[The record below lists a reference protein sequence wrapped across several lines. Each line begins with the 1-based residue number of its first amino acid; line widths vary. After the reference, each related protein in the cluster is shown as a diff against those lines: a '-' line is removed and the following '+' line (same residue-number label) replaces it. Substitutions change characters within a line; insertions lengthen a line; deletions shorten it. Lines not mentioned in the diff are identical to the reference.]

1 MMTDFDLV
9 IRNGR
14 LVTASENYLADIGIS
29 AGIITKIGQDL
40 SGHET
45 IDASGKLVI
54 PGAVDP
60 HVHLEM
66 PAGATTSSDDWQ
78 SGTIAAACGGTTT
91 IIDFIEPE
99 GDQTLLQAFTARRDQ
114 ALGKA
119 VIDFGLHMT
128 IAHADQKTLDQIP
141 AVVAAGMPSFKVYT
155 TYDGF
160 KLQDHELLDVMLAV
174 KASGGTVM
182 VHAENDAIIKHKQ
195 KEYLSQG
202 QTSPRFHPLSRPD
215 IAEAEAIQRVIAL
228 GAVSG
233 VNLYIVHVSS
243 ALGAD
248 EISRAI
254 SRGQKITGETCPQY
268 LLLTDSEYERAGFEG
283 AKFVCSP
290 PLRKSE
296 DQTTLW
302 NALSRGD
309 LKTIGTDHCPF
320 MFHGQKDLG
329 LDQFTKIPGGIPGIK
344 SRLALMYTYGVAAG
358 RISIN
363 QWVELCCTAPAQS
376 FGIYPQKG
384 NLSVGADADLVIFD
398 PEKEVTIS
406 NSRLHENVDY
416 SPYEGM
422 KLHGYPEI
430 TISRGNVI
438 VRDDVYLGQK
448 QFGRFITGTPG
459 SIESLGT

>member
-1 MMTDFDLV
+1 MTDFDLV

-14 LVTASENYLADIGIS
+14 LITARENYLADIGIS
-29 AGIITKIGQDL
+29 AGMITRIGQNL
-40 SGHET
+40 VGHET

-91 IIDFIEPE
+91 VIDFIEPE
-99 GDQTLLQAFTARRDQ
+99 RDQSLLQAFTDRKDQ

-128 IAHADQKTLDQIP
+128 IISADQKTLDQIP
-141 AVVAAGMPSFKVYT
+141 GVVAAGIPSFKVYT

-160 KLQDHELLDVMLAV
+160 KLQDQELLDVMLAV

-195 KEYLSQG
+195 NEYLSQG
-202 QTSPRFHPLSRPD
+202 KTSPRFHPLSRPN
-215 IAEAEAIQRVIAL
+215 IAEGEAIQRVIAL
-228 GAVSG
+228 GVVSG
-233 VNLYIVHVSS
+233 VNLYIVHVSTG
-243 ALGAD
+243 LGTD
-248 EISRAI
+248 EISSARA
-254 SRGQKITGETCPQY
+254 RGQNIIGETCPQY

-290 PLRKSE
+290 PLRKSA

-329 LDQFTKIPGGIPGIK
+329 LDLFTKIPGGIPGIE
-344 SRLALMYTYGVAAG
+344 SRLALMYSYGVTAG

-363 QWVELCCTAPAQS
+363 QWVDLCCTAPAQS

-384 NLSVGADADLVIFD
+384 NLSEGADADLVIFD
-398 PEKEVTIS
+398 PQKKVTIA
-406 NSRLHENVDY
+406 NSRLHENIDY

-422 KLHGYPEI
+422 KLTGYPEM
-430 TISRGNVI
+430 TISQGNVI
-438 VRDDVYLGQK
+438 VRDDVYIGQK
-448 QFGRFITGTPG
+448 QSGRFLAGIPG
-459 SIESLGT
+459 SIESLGM